1 MYLREK
7 RAREQA
13 ETVVAELRERVSALE
28 EEQRAREQAEV
39 VIAQLE
45 KEVAELR
52 RELDATNTRS
62 Q

>member
-13 ETVVAELRERVSALE
+13 EAVVAELRERVIALE
-28 EEQRAREQAEV
+28 EEQHAREQAEA
-39 VIAQLE
+39 VIAQLQ